1 MIPPAVQ
8 AEIAKRVPSCAS
20 TVSVRDL
27 EELLALAVR
36 VTALG
41 CARIA
46 TEIDDKEGFR
56 SRTGARIAA
65 LISARYE
72 VTP

>member
-8 AEIAKRVPSCAS
+8 AEIEFLEGGDINPSM
-20 TVSVRDL
+20 RDL
-27 EELLALAVR
+27 RRITALAVR

-46 TEIDDKEGFR
+46 TEIDDKDGFR
-56 SRTGARIAA
+56 SGTGARIAA

-72 VTP
+72 VTK